1 MQKEHKNDTPP
12 LDYDYLTTAS
22 AMECTGLIPK
32 AIEDEEEIDN
42 YAALYPFLPIPPTEL
57 K

>member
-1 MQKEHKNDTPP
+1 MQKEHKNDTAP

-32 AIEDEEEIDN
+32 AVKDEEEIDN